1 MADKRITDLTPITA
15 AGLDPDTDVLALA
28 DVSAAET
35 KKITVADAV
44 LKAVEAL
51 PPGSIDGNVI
61 IDGTINGSELG
72 ENSVTNRELAPDAVQ
87 TYNIVDKNV
96 TQAKLA
102 DGAVGTDQII
112 DGSITGD
119 KLSPDAI
126 SDAAIADRSLDAIK
140 LKLNTLTAD
149 EIGPDAVGA
158 SELADNA
165 VDTPSIIDG
174 AVTAPKIANDAVTTP
189 KILDRNV
196 TQAKLADNAVGTDQ
210 LIDGSVTGDK
220 LAGDITLDKLPD
232 APPNTVLAG
241 SNGGATG
248 TAAFRHLV
256 GPDLPIATASA
267 LGGVSLPA
275 TGGLT
280 VSGSGAAGIANSV
293 AAGTNPV
300 VTYDSHG
307 LITSGRALQNS
318 DLPAPAGGEIGGVKA
333 GNGITIAADGTISQS
348 LTGVAPST
356 YTKVTVDNMGN
367 VTVGGVLEAADIP
380 TIGADQISGTIQTS
394 QLADKSVTR
403 PKLANYAISFIQ
415 ETAPTIDG
423 TVHIGCMWFQ
433 ESAASLYMWNGNSW
447 MSIGIGRLSAE
458 NLRYCGTIDA
468 GTGLITGLTQF
479 GTGENFQI
487 GDQLPQPEDNLT
499 GVYFVCDVGGSNISV
514 PNVSGETFGAGNWV
528 LCNGAAAGWARIQ
541 TTNAGGGGG
550 ASLLGQLNDV
560 SIGSATTAAL
570 LQLQADAQWRDIYA
584 LDAGVF

>member
-15 AGLDPDTDVLALA
+15 AGVDPTTDVLALA

-35 KKITVADAV
+35 KKVTVSDAV
-44 LKAVEAL
+44 AKGLDGL
-51 PPGSIDGNVI
+51 PPGSIGGDVI
-61 IDGTINGSELG
+61 IDGTLNGSALA

-126 SDAAIADRSLDAIK
+126 SDAAIADRSLDAVK
-140 LKLNTLTAD
+140 LKLNTLTSD
-149 EIGPDAVGA
+149 EIGTDAVGA
-158 SELADNA
+158 DELADNA
-165 VDTPSIIDG
+165 VDTPSLVDN
-174 AVTAPKIANDAVTTP
+174 AVTAPKIDNNAVTTA
-189 KILDRNV
+189 KILDKNV
-196 TQAKLADNAVGTDQ
+196 TQAKLADGAVGTNQ

-220 LAGDITLDKLPD
+220 LAGDISLDKLPD

-241 SNGGATG
+241 SNGGGTG
-248 TAAFRHLV
+248 PASFRRLA
-256 GPDLPIATASA
+256 GPDLPVATASTI
-267 LGGVSLPA
+267 GGVAVPA
-275 TGGLT
+275 SGGLT
-280 VSGSGAAGIANSV
+280 VSGAGAAGIANSV
-293 AAGTNPV
+293 APGTNPV

-307 LITSGRALQNS
+307 LITAGRALQNS
-318 DLPAPAGGEIGGVKA
+318 DLPAPSAGGIGGVKA
-333 GNGITIAADGTISQS
+333 GDGITIVADGTISQS
-348 LTGVAPST
+348 TTGVAPAT

-367 VTVGGVLEAADIP
+367 VTAGAALEASDIP
-380 TIGADQISGTIQTS
+380 AIGTDQINGTISTA
-394 QLADKSVTR
+394 QLEDKSVTR

-415 ETAPTIDG
+415 ETAPTVDG
-423 TVHIGCMWFQ
+423 SVHIGCMWFQ

-468 GTGLITGLTQF
+468 STGLITGLTQF
-479 GTGENFQI
+479 GVGENFVI
-487 GDQLPQPEDNLT
+487 DNPLPQPEDNLT
-499 GVYFVCDVGGSNISV
+499 GVYFVCDIGGNQINV

-528 LCNGAAAGWARIQ
+528 LCNGQAAGWARIQ

-570 LQLQADAQWRDIYA
+570 LQLQADSQWRDIYA